1 MYGNKQIH
9 LKVRPHL
16 LGEDATTC
24 PAALSARLA
33 MQKNAL
39 RNKAINSFFC
49 YARRTLRTTGQAVQ
63 LINLG

>member
-1 MYGNKQIH
+1 MRDSKQIYQ
-9 LKVRPHL
+9 KARFHL
-16 LGEDATTC
+16 LGEDATAC
-24 PAALSARLA
+24 PAALGARLA

-39 RNKAINSFFC
+39 RNKAINLFFC